1 MRAALLALA
10 GLRRFAAPTQCRYRY
25 GSEEFVSAETLENY
39 ILGDAGNERG
49 DRTDLYDASV
59 RPSSAAA
66 DDLYAAPTA
75 VSFDFELLEFRMNE
89 EDNSWSIAG
98 DATTRWLDPR
108 LAFNTSDACTAI
120 WRVSPSHWFK
130 VWQPNLYI
138 KNQLETPTVAT
149 TATATMFISEMGGVT
164 WRYHLVI
171 RMRCLMRFSRM
182 PFDTQQCA
190 IMVQS
195 LNYDARQVA
204 LARTSTLSFE
214 QLDNDRPLTNAQ
226 WSVEST
232 FCMSRAV
239 NIVSGGVPFAFSQLA
254 HVVDIR
260 RRHMYHVN
268 EIFIPAFFF
277 FLVTYCGFWIE
288 RTSAPA
294 RVSIAVLPVLITHSF
309 INHVYD
315 SLQQL
320 PYYTVLTMYLTA
332 LQYFGILAVVEYAA
346 VQHFLARERAAAKR
360 HSQLA
365 KLLSNIEAVF
375 EDLGSPAGGDDGGAR
390 DGDLGAL
397 NAALEEP
404 PKPALAR
411 RKSSRGAECSLVRLM
426 SAKGSNPVAE
436 RAVAAV
442 RACYA
447 SADLDGDGR
456 VSVREFTFA
465 LQNYGIYEV
474 PAHARLALSNYRH
487 AEGADDGD
495 GHLTEQEFAGF
506 LLRYED
512 FRIADIFP
520 NELDWSPAHFLYHPR
535 SLQLDIFF
543 RWTFI
548 PAAVAVTTIVCFYV
562 HGDNALFSA

>member
-138 KNQLETPTVAT
+138 KNQLETPTAAT

-171 RMRCLMRFSRM
+171 RMRCLMRFSQM

-195 LNYDARQVA
+195 LNYDARQVT

-232 FCMSRAV
+232 FCMSRAI

-309 INHVYD
+309 INHAYD
-315 SLQQL
+315 
-320 PYYTVLTMYLTA
+320 
-332 LQYFGILAVVEYAA
+332 
-346 VQHFLARERAAAKR
+346 RC
-360 HSQLA
+360 
-365 KLLSNIEAVF
+365 
-375 EDLGSPAGGDDGGAR
+375 
-390 DGDLGAL
+390 
-397 NAALEEP
+397 
-404 PKPALAR
+404 
-411 RKSSRGAECSLVRLM
+411 SSC
-426 SAKGSNPVAE
+426 P
-436 RAVAAV
+436 
-442 RACYA
+442 
-447 SADLDGDGR
+447 
-456 VSVREFTFA
+456 
-465 LQNYGIYEV
+465 
-474 PAHARLALSNYRH
+474 
-487 AEGADDGD
+487 
-495 GHLTEQEFAGF
+495 
-506 LLRYED
+506 
-512 FRIADIFP
+512 
-520 NELDWSPAHFLYHPR
+520 
-535 SLQLDIFF
+535 
-543 RWTFI
+543 
-548 PAAVAVTTIVCFYV
+548 TTRC
-562 HGDNALFSA
+562 

>member
-1 MRAALLALA
+1 M
-10 GLRRFAAPTQCRYRY
+10 PCRYRY

-171 RMRCLMRFSRM
+171 RMRCLMRFSQM

-195 LNYDARQVA
+195 LNYDARQ
-204 LARTSTLSFE
+204 
-214 QLDNDRPLTNAQ
+214 

-232 FCMSRAV
+232 FCMSRAI

-346 VQHFLARERAAAKR
+346 VQYFLARERAAAKR

-365 KLLSNIEAVF
+365 KLLSNIEAV

-411 RKSSRGAECSLVRLM
+411 RKVE
-426 SAKGSNPVAE
+426 PVAE